1 MILTFTPN
9 PSTDAT
15 LSVETLHR
23 GEVARAI
30 SATREA
36 GGKGVNVAHAAAKAG
51 RPTLAVVPCGDN
63 DPFKL
68 AADRLGLPI
77 VTIPVEGNIRTNT
90 AITEADGTTTKV
102 NEPGPQYTPNIQQ
115 GFLAAVD
122 TQKDQCQAV
131 VMAGSLPSG
140 APTDLYATLTR
151 ELLSRLDNS
160 VLVAVDT
167 SDEPLIKLGQQL
179 ESGAPHV
186 LKPNAFELAQLVG
199 ADGNTLESNASNGDY
214 SEVIEAARTLIQRGV
229 REILVTL
236 GGAGACLVTADS
248 AWASTPPPTD
258 VKSTVGAGD
267 SSLAGYVMARTQ
279 GLTLDECLRTA
290 VAYGSAAAGL
300 PGTGIPNPD
309 DINLEQTQVI
319 AIDS

>member
-15 LSVETLHR
+15 LSVETLRR

-36 GGKGVNVAHAAAKAG
+36 GGKGVNVAHAVAKAG
-51 RPTLAVVPCGDN
+51 QPTLAVVPCGDN

-77 VTIPVEGNIRTNT
+77 VTIPVEGTIRTNT
-90 AITEADGTTTKV
+90 AITESDGTTTKV
-102 NEPGPQYTPNIQQ
+102 NEPGPEYTPDIQRE
-115 GFLAAVD
+115 FLETIDAHSS
-122 TQKDQCQAV
+122 QCKAV

-151 ELLSRLDNS
+151 ELRSRLDEH

-167 SDEPLIKLGQQL
+167 SDEPLVKLGQQL
-179 ESGAPHV
+179 ESAAPDV

-199 ADGNTLESNASNGDY
+199 ADGNALESSAANGNY
-214 SEVIEAARTLIQRGV
+214 TEIIEAAKTLIRRGAK
-229 REILVTL
+229 EILVTL

-248 AWASTPPPTD
+248 AWAATPPPTD

-267 SSLAGYVMARTQ
+267 SSLAGYIMARTQ
-279 GLTLDECLRTA
+279 GLAFDQCLRTA

-300 PGTGIPNPD
+300 PGTGIPSPD
-309 DINLEQTQVI
+309 DINLAQTRVV

>member
-15 LSVETLHR
+15 LSVATLRR

-30 SATREA
+30 TATREA
-36 GGKGVNVAHAAAKAG
+36 GGKGVNVAHAVAKAG
-51 RPTLAVVPCGDN
+51 RAALAVVPCGES
-63 DPFKL
+63 DPFKF
-68 AADRLGLPI
+68 AANRLGFPF
-77 VTIPVEGNIRTNT
+77 VFIPVEGNIRTNT
-90 AITEADGTTTKV
+90 AITESDGTTTKI
-102 NEPGPQYTPNIQQ
+102 NEPGPQYTIDVQQ
-115 GFLAAVD
+115 GFLDALD
-122 TQKDQCQAV
+122 SHSSECKAV

-140 APTDLYATLTR
+140 APADLYATLTR
-151 ELLSRLDNS
+151 EIRLRLAED

-167 SDEPLIKLGQQL
+167 SDEPLVKLGDQL
-179 ESGAPHV
+179 ESAAPDI

-199 ADGNTLESNASNGDY
+199 ADGHVLETSASAGDY
-214 SEVIEAARTLIQRGV
+214 SEVVQAAQRLIQRGAK
-229 REILVTL
+229 EILVTL

-248 AWASTPPPTD
+248 AWAATPPPTV

-279 GLTLDECLRTA
+279 RLPLDQCLQTA

-300 PGTGIPNPD
+300 PGTGIPSPD
-309 DINLEQTQVI
+309 DINLEQTQVVE
-319 AIDS
+319 IDS

>member
-15 LSVETLHR
+15 LSVETLRR

-51 RPTLAVVPCGDN
+51 RSTLAVVPCGDN

-77 VTIPVEGNIRTNT
+77 ITIPVEGNIRTNT

-140 APTDLYATLTR
+140 APADLYATLTR

-199 ADGNTLESNASNGDY
+199 ADGNTLEANASNGDY

-236 GGAGACLVTADS
+236 GGAGACLVTEDS
-248 AWASTPPPTD
+248 AWAATPPPTD

-279 GLTLDECLRTA
+279 GLTLDQCLRTA